1 MRRLLE
7 DFENLFDLT
16 CRVGDATLGDLIER
30 AVFDLEPPNQSWG
43 TEGLREEIVSESG
56 RFVSFFYRPHLF
68 PGMDL
73 KLRLAHEL
81 QYRLLPRKLPPGS
94 PR

>member
-7 DFENLFDLT
+7 DFDALFDLT
-16 CRVGDATLGDLIER
+16 YLVGDTPLGELLER
-30 AVFDLEPPNQSWG
+30 TVSGLDQPCQNWG
-43 TEGLREEIVSESG
+43 TKGRREEIFSETG
-56 RFVSFFYRPHLF
+56 RFVSFYYRPHLF

-81 QYRLLPRKLPPGS
+81 QYRLLPQ
-94 PR
+94 